1 MQRVILVVAHDA
13 SVRSEVSQALR
24 GEGCLVLAVPD
35 GTMALDVASHVPIAL
50 LIFDPMSPQPGGPA
64 LFRQLRA
71 LAETERIP
79 LLTLVASTSEIAQV
93 RQPGPQVEDVLLKPF
108 QPDELRAH
116 VQRLL
121 RSELYLQK
129 VLLVVEQDADTRGA
143 IVSQLREEGYLV
155 LAVPDRTL
163 ALDVAR
169 DNPVSLIVLD
179 PISLHPDGLE
189 LCRQLRACTETARI
203 PILLLVT
210 SDLEIAQ
217 MMSSGLRVDDFLVKP
232 FPQAELRACVQAL
245 LRIGRRSG
253 RKKPSTGTSRRR
265 IAAAGEREVLVAED
279 LRVDIGQHR
288 VTQGDR
294 EIKLGSALLFD
305 LLVYLLRH
313 RGMVLTRDQ
322 LFQQV
327 WGSESAVDS
336 RTVDVHIHL
345 LRQKL
350 QDDPAHPRLIQTV
363 PRVGYRFME

>member
-24 GEGCLVLAVPD
+24 GEDCLVLAVPD

-50 LIFDPMSPQPGGPA
+50 LILDPMPGRPV
-64 LFRQLRA
+64 LCRQLRA
-71 LAETERIP
+71 LAETKRIP
-79 LLTLVASTSEIAQV
+79 LLTLVASTSQIAQV
-93 RQPGPQVEDVLLKPF
+93 RQPGPQVDDVLLKPF
-108 QPDELRAH
+108 QWDELRAH

-121 RSELYLQK
+121 RSERHLQK
-129 VLLVVEQDADTRGA
+129 VLLVVEQDADMRGA
-143 IVSQLREEGYLV
+143 IVSQLWEEGYLV
-155 LAVPDRTL
+155 LAVPDGGL

-179 PISLHPDGLE
+179 PISLRPGGLE
-189 LCRQLRACTETARI
+189 LCQQLRACTETARI

-217 MMSSGLRVDDFLVKP
+217 IIGSGLRVDDFLVKP

-245 LRIGRRSG
+245 LRIGRQSG
-253 RKKPSTGTSRRR
+253 RKKSTTGSSRRR

-279 LRVDIGQHR
+279 LRVDVGRHQ

-313 RGMVLTRDQ
+313 RGMALTRDQ

-327 WGSESAVDS
+327 WGSESAADS
-336 RTVDVHIHL
+336 RTVDVHMRW
-345 LRQKL
+345 LREKL
-350 QDDPAHPRLIQTV
+350 ENDPAQPELIQTV
-363 PRVGYRFME
+363 RGVGYRFKD